1 MPLQTSKISLATR
14 LKHAQSIEEL
24 EQLFKL
30 SFAFREAS
38 SKTIRRWK
46 EIFDRRKQQLLSL

>member
-14 LKHAQSIEEL
+14 LKNAQSIEEL

-38 SKTIRRWK
+38 SKTIKRWK
-46 EIFDRRKQQLLSL
+46 KIFDQRKQQLLSL